1 MSLRLAMT
9 PATPL
14 AFTVLVSVLAWIATV
29 SPYRRPVLTT
39 VFART
44 TVAPPSMR
52 PSLDSVPRAVRVL
65 DTAPISCPLCV
76 FAMLLAETAR
86 LRPAD
91 SVPELVRLPVV
102 VTETSWPAATV
113 PVLTKS
119 DCRSSDTLPCDCT
132 VPSPLIR
139 PAATATLRVPLR
151 LPRVLVSAPAALAPT
166 VPADWIAPCVLSM
179 AGAVICV
186 LWSERTAPAMLSKD
200 VVAVSATLAPSMP
213 VPAVLVFLLR
223 TLALLTDSV
232 PPACIRPALLSR
244 AVPLS
249 VTSALEAIWPPALV
263 TVSSWIVRVPLET
276 SLPCALFSDWPCTSS
291 VVADEIVPCRL
302 ASVPVLTD
310 TALPISAPLVFVRD
324 WLCAVSVVPACS
336 TPLAFVT
343 APAVASSPAAAAMAP
358 PVLSSAPVPA
368 LTVTLRPATVPDW
381 LPRLAADSAMSCAAS
396 SLPLAL
402 VTLPALVTVRLPPLE
417 PSTPPAVLS
426 RPATVALRLPA
437 AATVPP
443 WLTRLPAWIVAA
455 PDAETAPRVLSSV
468 PEPVLRFR
476 PRAEIAPPWLPRLV
490 AVKVASCAAM
500 SLPLALA
507 IPLALLMLNLP
518 ALEPSVPPALSRLA
532 TRAVTSPAAAS
543 VPPWLT
549 RLPVVRST

>member
-1 MSLRLAMT
+1 M
-9 PATPL
+9 
-14 AFTVLVSVLAWIATV
+14 
-29 SPYRRPVLTT
+29 
-39 VFART
+39 
-44 TVAPPSMR
+44 
-52 PSLDSVPRAVRVL
+52 
-65 DTAPISCPLCV
+65 
-76 FAMLLAETAR
+76 
-86 LRPAD
+86 
-91 SVPELVRLPVV
+91 
-102 VTETSWPAATV
+102 
-113 PVLTKS
+113 
-119 DCRSSDTLPCDCT
+119 
-132 VPSPLIR
+132 
-139 PAATATLRVPLR
+139 
-151 LPRVLVSAPAALAPT
+151 
-166 VPADWIAPCVLSM
+166 
-179 AGAVICV
+179 
-186 LWSERTAPAMLSKD
+186 
-200 VVAVSATLAPSMP
+200 
-213 VPAVLVFLLR
+213 
-223 TLALLTDSV
+223 
-232 PPACIRPALLSR
+232 
-244 AVPLS
+244 
-249 VTSALEAIWPPALV
+249 
-263 TVSSWIVRVPLET
+263 
-276 SLPCALFSDWPCTSS
+276 PCALFSDWPCTSS

-324 WLCAVSVVPACS
+324 WLRAVSVVPACS

-343 APAVASSPAAAAMAP
+343 APAVASSAAAAAMAP
-358 PVLSSAPVPA
+358 PVLSSAPVPV
-368 LTVTLRPATVPDW
+368 LTVTLRPATVPAW

-490 AVKVASCAAM
+490 AALKVASCAAM

-518 ALEPSVPPALSRLA
+518 AAGAE
-532 TRAVTSPAAAS
+532 RAAGIVQVGHACGHVARRSQRAAVVDEAARGQ
-543 VPPWLT
+543 VDLT
-549 RLPVVRST
+549 GGGDQPIAVVERAGPVFSAGCAPRGCRPGCPGSCR